1 MGDPTGVIIGII
13 ATGVIIGIIAGVI
26 TLVFTWP
33 SNPDPTNV
41 IIGII
46 AGVITL
52 VFMLHRCTQG

>member
-1 MGDPTGVIIGII
+1 MAKERMLSAIDAHII
-13 ATGVIIGIIAGVI
+13 AMI
-26 TLVFTWP
+26 
-33 SNPDPTNV
+33 DV